1 MKKILSIL
9 MIFALIFTLAGCQK
23 PAEVTEEVTEAA
35 TEAVTEAAA
44 PAMEEIVVGVSLPTQ
59 REERWVR
66 DKEAMEA
73 LASQEGIKLLVQVAD
88 ADQAQQVQQ
97 VENLLTQGI
106 DVLILAPHDA
116 SASAE
121 LVKKANDEGVPVI
134 SYDRLV
140 TASSELNYY
149 LSFDNER
156 VGQLQGQYFVEN
168 VAKGNIMLFAGAP
181 TDNNALLFF
190 KGAMSVLQSKIDSG
204 DYTVIGG
211 DTFEQ
216 VATDNWVPAN
226 AQNRASNVLTANAG
240 AEVVGVLAPNDG
252 TAGGIIEAF
261 KAANVKV
268 PVITGQ
274 DSEVAAAKRIKMG
287 EQSMTIF
294 KDTRLLANAAISTA
308 IKLAKGESVE
318 TNGEVDN
325 GAKQVPS
332 ILLDPQVVTKD
343 NLETLLVESGY
354 ISADDLK

>member
-1 MKKILSIL
+1 MKKI
-9 MIFALIFTLAGCQK
+9 FAIALAMMLAVSMVGCAK
-23 PAEVTEEVTEAA
+23 PAATEATTEA
-35 TEAVTEAAA
+35 GAEAVTEAAKTDDK
-44 PAMEEIVVGVSLPTQ
+44 IVIGVSLPTQ
-59 REERWVR
+59 REERWVK

-73 LASQEGIKLLVQVAD
+73 FAKEQGVEILIQVAD
-88 ADQAQQVQQ
+88 ADQAQQAQQ

-106 DVLILAPHDA
+106 DVLVLAPHDA

-121 LVKKANDEGVPVI
+121 LVKMANDEGVPVI

-140 TASSELNYY
+140 TSSKELNYY

-181 TDNNALLFF
+181 TDNNAALFF
-190 KGAMSVLQSKIDSG
+190 KGAMSVLQAKIDSG
-204 DYTVIGG
+204 EYTVLGG
-211 DTFEQ
+211 AEFEQ

-240 AEVVGVLAPNDG
+240 MEVAGVLAPNDG

-261 KAANVKV
+261 KAANMPI

-274 DSEVAAAKRIKMG
+274 DSEIAAAKRIMGG

-294 KDTRLLANAAISTA
+294 KDTRILAKAAIETA
-308 IKLAKGESVE
+308 VLLAKGEAVT

-325 GAKQVPS
+325 GSIKVPS

-343 NLETLLVESGY
+343 NLQELLVDSGY
-354 ISADDLK
+354 IKEADLK

>member
-1 MKKILSIL
+1 MKRILSIL

-23 PAEVTEEVTEAA
+23 PAETTQEETTAA
-35 TEAVTEAAA
+35 AVTEAKTEA
-44 PAMEEIVVGVSLPTQ
+44 PANEKIVIGVSLPTQ

-73 LASQEGIKLLVQVAD
+73 LAAAEGIELLVQVAD

-106 DVLILAPHDA
+106 DVLVLAPHDA

-121 LVKKANDEGVPVI
+121 LVKKANAEGVPVI

-140 TASSELNYY
+140 TNSNELNYY

-156 VGQLQGQYFVEN
+156 VGELQGQFFVEN
-168 VAKGNIMLFAGAP
+168 VEKGNIILFAGAP
-181 TDNNALLFF
+181 TDNNASLFF
-190 KGAMSVLQSKIDSG
+190 KGAMSVIQSKIDSG
-204 DYTVIGG
+204 DYTVLGG

-226 AQNRASNVLTANAG
+226 AQNRAANVLTANAG
-240 AEVVGVLAPNDG
+240 TDVVGVLAPNDG

-261 KAANVKV
+261 KAANMTL

-274 DSEVAAAKRIKMG
+274 DSEVAAAKRIMAG

-294 KDTRLLANAAISTA
+294 KDTRMLANAAINTA
-308 IKLAKGESVE
+308 IKLAKGEAVE

-325 GAKQVPS
+325 GSKAVPS
-332 ILLDPQVVTKD
+332 ILLDPQVVTKE
-343 NLETLLVESGY
+343 NLESLLVQSGY
-354 ISADDLK
+354 IKAEDLK

>member
-1 MKKILSIL
+1 MKKILSVL
-9 MIFALIFTLAGCQK
+9 MIFALIFTLVGCQK
-23 PAEVTEEVTEAA
+23 PAATEEETTAA
-35 TEAVTEAAA
+35 AEAVTEAA
-44 PAMEEIVVGVSLPTQ
+44 PADEKIVVGVSLPTQ

-73 LASQEGIKLLVQVAD
+73 LAAQEGIELLVQVAD

-140 TASSELNYY
+140 TSSNELNYY

-190 KGAMSVLQSKIDSG
+190 KGAMSVLQAKIDSG

-226 AQNRASNVLTANAG
+226 AQNRAANVLTANAG
-240 AEVVGVLAPNDG
+240 AEIAGVLAPNDG

-261 KAANVKV
+261 KAANLKL

-274 DSEVAAAKRIKMG
+274 DSEVAAAKRIMGG

-308 IKLAKGESVE
+308 IKLAKNEAVE

-325 GAKQVPS
+325 GSKQVPS
-332 ILLDPQVVTKD
+332 ILLEPQIVTKD
-343 NLETLLVESGY
+343 NLEELLVNGGY
-354 ISADDLK
+354 IKAEDLK

>member
-1 MKKILSIL
+1 MKKILSVL

-23 PAEVTEEVTEAA
+23 PAATEEETTAA
-35 TEAVTEAAA
+35 AEAVTEAAA
-44 PAMEEIVVGVSLPTQ
+44 PADEKIVVGVSLPTQ

-73 LASQEGIKLLVQVAD
+73 LAAQEGIELLVQVAD

-140 TASSELNYY
+140 TSSNELNYY

-190 KGAMSVLQSKIDSG
+190 KGAMSVLQAKIDSG

-226 AQNRASNVLTANAG
+226 AQNRAANVLTANAG
-240 AEVVGVLAPNDG
+240 AEIAGVLAPNDG

-261 KAANVKV
+261 KAANLTL

-274 DSEVAAAKRIKMG
+274 DSEVAAAKRIMAG

-294 KDTRLLANAAISTA
+294 KDTRLLANAAITTA
-308 IKLAKGESVE
+308 IKLAKNEAVE

-325 GAKQVPS
+325 GVKQVPS
-332 ILLDPQVVTKD
+332 ILLEPQIVTKD
-343 NLETLLVESGY
+343 NLEELLVNGGY
-354 ISADDLK
+354 IKADDLK